1 MAKKNAAAVAAPG
14 PRTMR
19 DITKQETREALL
31 RAGMEMFSES
41 GLDAPSLD
49 ALCARAGF
57 TRGAFYVH
65 FKDREDFIVAV
76 MESATGSFLDAI
88 LATRGE
94 KLELSQIVI
103 AFAEAIAGGTFG
115 AFGQVPLHQFLAA
128 CARSEAL
135 RERYG
140 SILVETRARLAESVR
155 AGQKSG
161 KIRGDVDP
169 NAAAELLMAI
179 ALGLGALLELKM
191 PFDAQALATA
201 VLKMVGPR

>member
-1 MAKKNAAAVAAPG
+1 
-14 PRTMR
+14 MR

-94 KLELSQIVI
+94 KLDLSQIVG
-103 AFAEAIAGGTFG
+103 AFAAAIASGTFG

-135 RERYG
+135 RERYAG
-140 SILVETRARLAESVR
+140 IVGETRARIAESVR

-161 KIRGDVDP
+161 TIRGDVDP
-169 NAAAELLMAI
+169 HATAELLLSV
-179 ALGLGALLELKM
+179 ALGLGTLLELKV
-191 PFDAQALATA
+191 PFDTAALAGN
-201 VLKMVGPR
+201 VMKMVGPR